1 MAARTDVY
9 SSLVESVLSV
19 REEGEGR
26 RRKMEGGGGRR
37 KSLCSFVSPEHEM
50 V

>member
-26 RRKMEGGGGRR
+26 RRRKEGGERR
-37 KSLCSFVSPEHEM
+37 KEEESL
-50 V
+50 